1 MEALHLWM
9 LSVKSIEICQVV
21 LHVYIGSL
29 KCEKTG
35 GGTDALKNFEE
46 NLFER
51 TCIGQMI

>member
-9 LSVKSIEICQVV
+9 LSAKSIEICQVV

-51 TCIGQMI
+51 IGQMI